1 MKNDMEAKKL
11 EIIAGPCSAESR
23 EQVLATA
30 RQLRALGIGTFRAG
44 LWKPRSRPG
53 AFEGCG
59 AQALPW
65 LQEVQGLGMRV
76 MTEVGLPEHVEAA
89 LAAGVDGLWIGART
103 VVNPFLMDRLAEVL
117 AGTEVPVFVK
127 NPVCP
132 DLELWTGA
140 VERLLQR
147 SAGRLTAIFRGFC
160 VEDSGIYRNAPLWR
174 YVRLFRERFP
184 QLPVYCDPSH
194 IAGRREL
201 VGPLCREA
209 AGEGVDGF
217 FIESHVEPDA
227 ALSDARQQLTPA
239 ELGALLAALER
250 EAGCALRLSA
260 GG

>member
-1 MKNDMEAKKL
+1 MKNDMEAKEL

-76 MTEVGLPEHVEAA
+76 MTEVALPEHVEAA

-117 AGTEVPVFVK
+117 AGADVFIGVSA
-127 NPVCP
+127 P
-132 DLELWTGA
+132 GA
-140 VERLLQR
+140 VTTEMVQTMNRDAILFACANPTPEIFPDEAKAGGAKVVATGR
-147 SAGRLTAIFRGFC
+147 SDFPNQINNVLAFPGIFRGAF
-160 VEDSGIYRNAPLWR
+160 D
-174 YVRLFRERFP
+174 VRAKDIND
-184 QLPVYCDPSH
+184 QMK
-194 IAGRREL
+194 IA
-201 VGPLCREA
+201 A
-209 AGEGVDGF
+209 AY
-217 FIESHVEPDA
+217 A
-227 ALSDARQQLTPA
+227 
-239 ELGALLAALER
+239 LAALISPGE
-250 EAGCALRLSA
+250 LSA
-260 GG
+260 DYIIPKAFDPRVGKAVAAAVAQAARDSGVARI